1 VLSNNYFCICFEQFC
16 YGEDG
21 RDVMKAQFMK
31 KKQMP
36 FLSDNCKAIK
46 NVPMEML
53 QDDEIASSLAKCKR
67 KVTN

>member
-1 VLSNNYFCICFEQFC
+1 
-16 YGEDG
+16 
-21 RDVMKAQFMK
+21 MK

-67 KVTN
+67 KVIN